1 MAVVF
6 DAAVHCGANTQ
17 KGTPCSNRKGA
28 RTSHKGEGRCWKHG
42 GASPQAEFAGQLVIA
57 RREAQVMGL
66 PLDID
71 PIEAMLQLIKI
82 AAGEV
87 RYCSERVAELEDKDA
102 AGPVRTVTMRPRKKG
117 EAGAEG
123 TTSSSEIQLGPPA
136 LHVWIRA
143 RNEAMDRLFGYT
155 KAAIAVGIAERRIR
169 IAKDQAANVAEA
181 MRLLA
186 RALGRDP
193 ADPKVRE
200 AMRASLT
207 VIDGGLAA

>member
-1 MAVVF
+1 MPVVF
-6 DAAVHCGANTQ
+6 DPAVHCGSKTQ
-17 KGTPCSNRKGA
+17 KGTPCTQRKGA

-102 AGPVRTVTMRPRKKG
+102 AGPVKTVTVRPRKKAG
-117 EAGAEG
+117 GAEG
-123 TTSSSEIQLGPPA
+123 MTTSTEIQLGPPA

-169 IAKDQAANVAEA
+169 IAQAQAANVAEA
-181 MRLLA
+181 MRLFA

-200 AMRASLT
+200 AMRGSLT
-207 VIDGGLAA
+207 LIDGGVAA